1 MIRSLALGLALAS
14 LAAPASAALKVG
26 AKAPDFST
34 AAFQA
39 GKQTNFSMAEARK
52 KGPVVVFF
60 FPAAYT
66 GGCNLE
72 AKAFADSMDQ
82 FTANGATVIGVTAGN
97 TDRLAEFSNDTK
109 TCSGKFKVAADP
121 GLKIAA
127 GYDAKLALKPGWT
140 ARTSYVVAPDGKVLM
155 AYSNLKPD
163 EHVTHTLTAVKQWK
177 AANRR

>member
-1 MIRSLALGLALAS
+1 MIRSLALGLALTAV
-14 LAAPASAALKVG
+14 AAPAFAALKVG

-39 GKQTNFSMAEARK
+39 GKQTSFSLAEARR

-72 AKAFADSMDQ
+72 AKAFADAMDQ

-97 TDRLAEFSNDTK
+97 ADRLAEFSNDTK

-121 GLKIAA
+121 GLKIAS

-140 ARTSYVVAPDGKVLM
+140 DRTSYVVAPDGKVLM

-163 EHVTHTLTAVKQWK
+163 EHVTHTLAAVKQWK
-177 AANRR
+177 AGKKK